1 MEEEVRLAKELIKE
15 KERKLGET
23 EASLESRDKEIQDFF
38 DNDYKEL
45 EEKNTRIE
53 KEKKEVED

>member
-23 EASLESRDKEIQDFF
+23 EASLESRDKEI
-38 DNDYKEL
+38 
-45 EEKNTRIE
+45 
-53 KEKKEVED
+53 